1 MAKLKAPQ
9 NIIEPIP
16 VAANASVPSLPT
28 MATSTTLI
36 KTLLKLLKMIGNER
50 RKTSLEIFLSCG
62 RRKELKAIR
71 IKRGYYILIDV
82 FLFYCKL
89 EQMLKGIFFYFD

>member
-71 IKRGYYILIDV
+71 IKREYYILIDA
-82 FLFYCKL
+82 FLFYYKQ

>member
-1 MAKLKAPQ
+1 
-9 NIIEPIP
+9 
-16 VAANASVPSLPT
+16 

-62 RRKELKAIR
+62 RRKELKAIG

-82 FLFYCKL
+82 FLFYYKQ